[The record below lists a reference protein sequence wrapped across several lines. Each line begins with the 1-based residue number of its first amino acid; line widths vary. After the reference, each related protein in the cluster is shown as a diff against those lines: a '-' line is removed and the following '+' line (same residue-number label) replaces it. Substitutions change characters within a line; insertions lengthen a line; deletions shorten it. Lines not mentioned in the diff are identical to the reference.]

1 MCCPLTSAPASR
13 SLCSAS
19 VSPKHAASLN
29 FSSMMSVD
37 VATEISVV
45 RSFRVANTTGDG
57 RLGAGDVLD

>member
-1 MCCPLTSAPASR
+1 
-13 SLCSAS
+13 
-19 VSPKHAASLN
+19 
-29 FSSMMSVD
+29 MMSVD